1 MTLNLNNVTVKEALE
16 QLNTQTSYSLWLNV
30 GDVDLSRRISL
41 NVTNGS
47 VDEVLAK
54 ILAGQPLSYEV
65 KDRTINIYPA
75 KKDGEKARKKV
86 EGVVLDDLGEP
97 LPGVAVR
104 CKEYPDACVLRT

>member
-54 ILAGQPLSYEV
+54 IVAGQPLSYEV

-75 KKDGEKARKKV
+75 KKDGEEARKRWK
-86 EGVVLDDLGEP
+86 
-97 LPGVAVR
+97 A
-104 CKEYPDACVLRT
+104 

>member
-1 MTLNLNNVTVKEALE
+1 MFNAKRKKLLERFLILSLFCSSGTVWAQQGTVTLNLNNVTVKEALE

-47 VDEVLAK
+47 VDEVLSK

-75 KKDGEKARKKV
+75 KKNGEEAGK
-86 EGVVLDDLGEP
+86 
-97 LPGVAVR
+97 
-104 CKEYPDACVLRT
+104 

>member
-1 MTLNLNNVTVKEALE
+1 MFNAKRKKLLERFLILSLFCSSGAVWAHQGTVTLNLNNVTVKEALE

-47 VDEVLAK
+47 VNDVLAK

-75 KKDGEKARKKV
+75 KKDGE
-86 EGVVLDDLGEP
+86 
-97 LPGVAVR
+97 
-104 CKEYPDACVLRT
+104 

>member
-47 VDEVLAK
+47 VNDVLAK
-54 ILAGQPLSYEV
+54 ILAG
-65 KDRTINIYPA
+65 N
-75 KKDGEKARKKV
+75 
-86 EGVVLDDLGEP
+86 
-97 LPGVAVR
+97 R
-104 CKEYPDACVLRT
+104 CHTR